1 MMKLFSAAAVAALFC
16 ASSISAHAHA
26 TFERAEASP
35 GAPYKGVLRVPHGCN
50 GEATHTVRLKL
61 PDELVSVKPMPKAGW
76 TLTTKSAPY
85 AQAYE
90 EHGRKMSEG
99 VREIVWSGGAL
110 QSDHFDE
117 FVFMGRIAP
126 HAKAP
131 ATIFAPV
138 VQECANGQQRWDQVP
153 AAGQSAHGLKAPAP
167 AIRLVATAQPAASPA
182 PRVYTLGSLK
192 IERPWTRATPRS
204 APVAGGYLK
213 VTNSGAVAD
222 RLIGGS
228 FAHAGKVEV
237 HEMSDEGGM
246 MRMRQLTLGLEIPA
260 GQTVELRPGGYHL
273 MFMDLKQ
280 GIVAG
285 QGVKGALVFEKAG
298 RIEVEFDAAP
308 LGASAPAAEH
318 QHGHEHKH

>member
-1 MMKLFSAAAVAALFC
+1 MIKFLSAAAVAALFC
-16 ASSISAHAHA
+16 MPSVSASAHA
-26 TFERAEASP
+26 TFERAEANP
-35 GAPYKGVLRVPHGCN
+35 GAAYKGVLRVPHGCD
-50 GEATHTVRLKL
+50 GEATNTVRLKL
-61 PDELVSVKPMPKAGW
+61 PDEIVSVKPMPKAGW
-76 TLTTKSAPY
+76 TLTTVNAPY

-90 EHGRKMSEG
+90 EHGRKISEG

-110 QSDHFDE
+110 QSDHYDE

-138 VQECANGQQRWDQVP
+138 VQDCANGQQRWDQVP

-167 AIRLVATAQPAASPA
+167 AIRLVAAAQSAETPAS
-182 PRVYTLGSLK
+182 RTYKLGSLS

-213 VTNSGAVAD
+213 ITNSGAVSD
-222 RLIGGS
+222 RLTGGS

-237 HEMSDEGGM
+237 HEMSHEGGM
-246 MRMRQLTLGLEIPA
+246 MRMRQLPRGLEIAP
-260 GQTVELRPGGYHL
+260 GQSVELRPGGYHL

-285 QGVKGALVFEKAG
+285 QNVKGSLVFEKAG
-298 RIEVEFDAAP
+298 QIEIEFDAEAM
-308 LGASAPAAEH
+308 GASTPAAA
-318 QHGHEHKH
+318 GAHEHKH